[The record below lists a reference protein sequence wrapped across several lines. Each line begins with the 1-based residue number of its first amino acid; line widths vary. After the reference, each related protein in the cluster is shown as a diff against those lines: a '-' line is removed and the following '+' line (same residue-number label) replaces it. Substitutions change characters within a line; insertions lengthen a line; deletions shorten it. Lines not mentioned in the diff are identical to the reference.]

1 MTYITDPMTVTELD
15 LVRWQQP
22 TPLLD
27 FRHPDL
33 QRLIE
38 SRGWAKL
45 APHERIGAL
54 YDFVRNEI
62 AFGYNASDNLP
73 ASQVLRDAI
82 GHCNTKATLLMALL
96 RGIGIS
102 CRLHGF
108 TIDKALQ
115 RGAITGWAY
124 WLTPR
129 SILHSWV
136 EVWSGNRWVKLEGFI
151 LDRAYLRALQ
161 QRFAQHKGPFR
172 GYAVA
177 TPDLQCPPVEWVG
190 TDTVIQK
197 DGINQD
203 FGLFDSPD
211 EFYDRYGV
219 NLSWPKR
226 WLFQRLVRHRLNRN
240 LERIRGA
247 VACGAESEA
256 PDDPITAR
264 KPNGGRPISA

>member
-82 GHCNTKATLLMALL
+82 GHCNTKATLLMPRDFSTATMWPIPS
-96 RGIGIS
+96 GPPTSSS
-102 CRLHGF
+102 CP
-108 TIDKALQ
+108 KA
-115 RGAITGWAY
+115 R
-124 WLTPR
+124 
-129 SILHSWV
+129 
-136 EVWSGNRWVKLEGFI
+136 
-151 LDRAYLRALQ
+151 
-161 QRFAQHKGPFR
+161 
-172 GYAVA
+172 
-177 TPDLQCPPVEWVG
+177 
-190 TDTVIQK
+190 
-197 DGINQD
+197 
-203 FGLFDSPD
+203 
-211 EFYDRYGV
+211 
-219 NLSWPKR
+219 
-226 WLFQRLVRHRLNRN
+226 
-240 LERIRGA
+240 
-247 VACGAESEA
+247 
-256 PDDPITAR
+256 
-264 KPNGGRPISA
+264 

>member
-1 MTYITDPMTVTELD
+1 MNASTVTELD
-15 LVRWQQP
+15 LARWQQP

-27 FRHPDL
+27 FRHDDL
-33 QRLIE
+33 QRLIN
-38 SRGWAKL
+38 SRGWAGL
-45 APHERIGAL
+45 PPRERIGAV
-54 YDFVRNEI
+54 YDFVRDEI

-73 ASQVLRDAI
+73 ASQVLRDGI
-82 GHCNTKATLLMALL
+82 GQCNTKATLLMALL
-96 RGIGIS
+96 RGVGVS
-102 CRLHGF
+102 CRIHGF

-124 WLTPR
+124 SLTPR

-136 EVWSGNRWVKLEGFI
+136 EVWYGDRWVKLEGFI

-161 QRFAQHKGPFR
+161 QRFAQHQGPFC
-172 GYAVA
+172 GYGVA
-177 TPDLQCPPVEWVG
+177 TPDLQCPPVEWIG
-190 TDTVIQK
+190 TDTFIQK

-219 NLSWPKR
+219 NLSGPKR

-240 LERIRGA
+240 LERIRGR
-247 VACGAESEA
+247 VAHGAKSEA
-256 PDDPITAR
+256 TNEPTTAR
-264 KPNGGRPISA
+264 RPNGGRPGSA